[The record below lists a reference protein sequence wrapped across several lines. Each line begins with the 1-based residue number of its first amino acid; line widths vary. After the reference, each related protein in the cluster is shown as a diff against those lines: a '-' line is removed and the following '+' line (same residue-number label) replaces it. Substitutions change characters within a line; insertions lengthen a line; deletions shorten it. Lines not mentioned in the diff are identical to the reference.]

1 MGWIVA
7 IFVFYFGSI
16 IGSFLNVCIDRIP
29 REESIAFPPSHCGNC
44 NTGLKPLDLIPI
56 FSYIFLKGK
65 CRYCGTLVSVQYLFL
80 ELITGVAYLLLY
92 FKFGLTLNLL
102 KFTVFTSILIVI
114 AVIDY
119 KTQDVYTSTIIVG
132 VILGIIFIGI
142 EYLYGINKEVFN
154 SILAVVIPGGILYL
168 IVWLTG
174 AMGEGDAEII
184 FVSGLFLGLKL
195 NLFNLFLSI
204 VIGGI
209 VAIGLMILKKKSG
222 KEAIAFGPYIALS
235 SYLVIFIGQPILN
248 WYFSMLF

>member
-1 MGWIVA
+1 MEWIVA
-7 IFVFYFGSI
+7 IFIFYFGSI

-29 REESIAFPPSHCGNC
+29 KEESIALPPSHCGNC
-44 NTGLKPLDLIPI
+44 NNRLKPLDLVPI

-65 CRYCGTLVSVQYLFL
+65 CRYCKSKVSVQYLFM
-80 ELITGVAYLLLY
+80 ELFVGFTYVLLY
-92 FKFGLTLNLL
+92 FKLGLTYDLIKYIGL
-102 KFTVFTSILIVI
+102 TSVLVVI
-114 AVIDY
+114 AIIDY

-132 VILGIIFIGI
+132 IGLGVIFIVIDYFLGINNI
-142 EYLYGINKEVFN
+142 LN
-154 SILAVVIPGGILYL
+154 SILAAFIPGGILFL
-168 IVWLTG
+168 FARLTG

-204 VIGGI
+204 VIGGA
-209 VAIGLMILKKKSG
+209 VAIVLMGLKKKGG

-248 WYFSMLF
+248 WYFSVFF